1 MEDAASMS
9 DQGETLGDIL
19 REARVRKE
27 MSLRAFAAKVG
38 KTPSYLSDIENDRR
52 IPAEDLLRQMAGM
65 LDLDFDALMARAG
78 RVGKQAERY
87 LRQQP
92 AAGRLF
98 RRISEANLDQERLQR
113 LLEQVEELRKDRP

>member
-1 MEDAASMS
+1 MS
-9 DQGETLGDIL
+9 GRSETLGEMI

-27 MSLRAFAAKVG
+27 MSLRAFAAKLG
-38 KTPSYLSDIENDRR
+38 KTPSYFSDIENDKRV
-52 IPAEDLLRQMAGM
+52 PAEDVLRQMAQT

-78 RVGKQAERY
+78 RMGDQAQRY

-98 RRISEANLDQERLQR
+98 RRISEANLDEEGLRR
-113 LLEQVEELRKDRP
+113 LLKQV

>member
-1 MEDAASMS
+1 MS
-9 DQGETLGDIL
+9 DRDETLGDIL

-27 MSLRAFAAKVG
+27 MSLRAFAAKLG

-113 LLEQVEELRKDRP
+113 LLEQVEELRKDQQ